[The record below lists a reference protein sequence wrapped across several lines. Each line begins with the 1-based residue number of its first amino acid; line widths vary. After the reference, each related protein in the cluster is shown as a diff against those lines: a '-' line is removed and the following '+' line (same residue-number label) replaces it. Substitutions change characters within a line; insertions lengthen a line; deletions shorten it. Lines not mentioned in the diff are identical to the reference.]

1 MTELLRL
8 YKLIVLFMLSKVDFP
23 LSNSQISDFMLNKE
37 YTTYFKLQ
45 QALSELIDA
54 GFIREEA
61 IRNRTLYHL
70 TEEGASTIEYFKNSI
85 SHAIQKDIIDYLQE
99 KKYDLKDEVSVKAD
113 YYRNTNKEY
122 SVHCQVIE
130 SRFPLIDLTVTVPS
144 EAEATIIANNWQK
157 KNQEIYAKLM
167 ADLLAE

>member
-1 MTELLRL
+1 
-8 YKLIVLFMLSKVDFP
+8 MLSKVDFP

-54 GFIREEA
+54 NFIREETV
-61 IRNRTLYHL
+61 RNRTLYHL
-70 TEEGASTIEYFKNSI
+70 TEDGASTIEYFNTSI
-85 SHAIQKDIIDYLQE
+85 SHAIQKDIIDYLRE
-99 KKYDLKDEVSVKAD
+99 KKYDLKNEISVRAD

-130 SRFPLIDLTVTVPS
+130 SRLPLIELTVTVPS
-144 EAEATIIANNWQK
+144 EDEANTIADNWQK
-157 KNQEIYAKLM
+157 KNQEIYAKIM
-167 ADLLAE
+167 ADLLAEK